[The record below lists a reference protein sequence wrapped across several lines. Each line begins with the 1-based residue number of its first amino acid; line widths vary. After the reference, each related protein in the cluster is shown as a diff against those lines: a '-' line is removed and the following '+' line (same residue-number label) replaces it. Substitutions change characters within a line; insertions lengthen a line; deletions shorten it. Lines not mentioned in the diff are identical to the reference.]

1 MAKGTGFAED
11 IPVKLDPLPFATNPE
26 MSHTVTTQG
35 FRSILFWAKLVG
47 EADQRGPARKHTA
60 LVLAHPT
67 PRPQNEFS
75 RASRQSGT
83 CPLQTQG
90 KRRNTAAVTEA
101 AQALTKEHQERDQT
115 VRSLNDAE
123 PCCKN
128 LLRHVRSEQMGVSGH
143 LHANRNQRRTGHMR
157 NHTTNKARHRQLD
170 EGGVSVTCGLS
181 QRRPPCPLTSGLQH
195 ARRRGVRR

>member
-35 FRSILFWAKLVG
+35 FRLILFWAKLVG

-67 PRPQNEFS
+67 PRPKNEFS

-143 LHANRNQRRTGHMR
+143 LHAVSQSGYSIQIKNYECCAPSVEYSSGPQHISGQEIDGRLPGGRIGRKIIEH
-157 NHTTNKARHRQLD
+157 QLFI
-170 EGGVSVTCGLS
+170 EE
-181 QRRPPCPLTSGLQH
+181 
-195 ARRRGVRR
+195 